1 MQCIANMKYFIITI
15 FLLCSLVM
23 TAQTYYY
30 DVTKTFY
37 ENGYTY
43 QCDVLEGAKFV
54 NLYNKDNKFVNVEQ
68 VDKKTDEQMS
78 MDYNEQV
85 LEDDSWTRVKCLSII
100 NNAFSTEEKR
110 HIKEKNRP
118 ISIALYID
126 SDTGK
131 IADVIFSFISNTPF
145 GTIPISVYR
154 KMEKDLKENVWFI
167 PTNEGKRWNYIAL
180 GWVHK
185 VK

>member
-1 MQCIANMKYFIITI
+1 MRNIVITI
-15 FLLCSLVM
+15 LLLCNLVM

-43 QCDVLEGAKFV
+43 QCDVLDRAKFV
-54 NLYNKDNKFVNVEQ
+54 KLYNKDNKFVNVEQ
-68 VDKKTDEQMS
+68 VDKNTGEQMS
-78 MDYNEQV
+78 IDYEKQV

-100 NNAFSTEEKR
+100 NNAFSTVEKQY
-110 HIKEKNRP
+110 IKEKNRP
-118 ISIALYID
+118 ISIMLYID
-126 SDTGK
+126 SETGR
-131 IADVIFSFISNTPF
+131 IADVTYSFISNTPF

-167 PTNEGKRWNYIAL
+167 PTQEGKRWNYIAL

>member
-1 MQCIANMKYFIITI
+1 MRNIVITI
-15 FLLCSLVM
+15 LLLCNLVM

-43 QCDVLEGAKFV
+43 QCDVLDGAKFV
-54 NLYNKDNKFVNVEQ
+54 KLYNKDNKFVNVEQ
-68 VDKKTDEQMS
+68 VDKNTGEQMS
-78 MDYNEQV
+78 IDYEKQV

-100 NNAFSTEEKR
+100 NNAFSTVEKQY
-110 HIKEKNRP
+110 IKEKNRP
-118 ISIALYID
+118 ISIMLYID
-126 SDTGK
+126 SETGR
-131 IADVIFSFISNTPF
+131 IADVTYSFISNTPF

-167 PTNEGKRWNYIAL
+167 PTQEGKRWNYIAL